1 MSLTN
6 IYSRITSHHKYLYTL
21 NYSFTL
27 FGHKQPI
34 IVKDNLA
41 FTPDGMNQFGLTD
54 VKGEPWRK
62 MKRQLTPSF
71 SVPRLKKNVE
81 TMNEVASQLTGYLH
95 SIENREYV
103 EVMDVTKKYFLN
115 CIASI
120 GFGLRIDCFGGK
132 KSAFENAAE

>member
-1 MSLTN
+1 M
-6 IYSRITSHHKYLYTL
+6 
-21 NYSFTL
+21 
-27 FGHKQPI
+27 FGHTQPI